1 MSREVLTKFAYE
13 LLFTYVDKST
23 QDSKRKYDLIK
34 HVWTVVSYAEKE
46 AEKFDIEEQDYAT
59 KMIVVAI
66 LHDIV
71 EDTPMTLSELKK
83 YILDKDIIDA
93 VDAIT
98 RRKDEDLYYDYI
110 LRVSKND
117 LARRVK
123 IFDLTH
129 NMDITRL
136 SKFGKYEQKRLVKY
150 WNSYMFLNHKI
161 SQDEFRKSFN
171 NV

>member
-1 MSREVLTKFAYE
+1 
-13 LLFTYVDKST
+13 
-23 QDSKRKYDLIK
+23 
-34 HVWTVVSYAEKE
+34 
-46 AEKFDIEEQDYAT
+46 
-59 KMIVVAI
+59 MIVVAI

-136 SKFGKYEQKRLVKY
+136 SED
-150 WNSYMFLNHKI
+150 I
-161 SQDEFRKSFN
+161 DADI
-171 NV
+171 